1 MKKFPWQVK
10 VLAVVLSGFLFAPCH
25 LVVLAAEPGPSE
37 IDHSPPG
44 DYYPGF
50 RLNLYA
56 DVEDD
61 AGVRLARCYFKTK
74 NDKNFVFVDMTD
86 KGGGLYQAQ
95 LPAPW
100 VNSENVEYLFVV
112 INNPKQVTRS
122 PLYTLAEEPTR
133 EAAVWKDQGEV
144 YEIRLDQY
152 QEAAE
157 KYQAFKKQIVDKYKN
172 DIPDWQTADDKNP
185 VRVKTELPKE
195 LAQMEGFFDKV
206 TVEQVPDSLSY
217 AAKAQQIS
225 MASSAKG
232 ATASESTASVSA
244 VEQAAWEAPATTT
257 AASSSPGFWS
267 GPWPWVIGGVV
278 VAGGTAGAIAAGSS
292 GGGDGGDG
300 PEPCNTTT
308 QAGGDTPE
316 THTYSMGQS
325 SGTFRF
331 DYDTY
336 AQQDRMTVTYEGTTL
351 FDTGCVGASGTQ
363 YISYSGSS
371 NNVTVSV
378 QPNCA
383 GGTGTSWTFTVY
395 CP

>member
-1 MKKFPWQVK
+1 MMP
-10 VLAVVLSGFLFAPCH
+10 
-25 LVVLAAEPGPSE
+25 
-37 IDHSPPG
+37 
-44 DYYPGF
+44 
-50 RLNLYA
+50 
-56 DVEDD
+56 
-61 AGVRLARCYFKTK
+61 GVRLARCYFKTK
-74 NDKNFVFVDMTD
+74 NDKNYVFVDMTD
-86 KGGGLYQAQ
+86 MGNGVYQAQ

-112 INNPKQVTRS
+112 INNSKKVTRS

-157 KYQAFKKQIVDKYKN
+157 KYQAFKKQIIDKYKD

-185 VRVKTELPKE
+185 IRVKTELPKE

-206 TVEQVPDSLSY
+206 TVEQVPDILNY
-217 AAKAQQIS
+217 AAQAKQMAV
-225 MASSAKG
+225 ASSAQG
-232 ATASESTASVSA
+232 AAGESTASIDA
-244 VEQAAWEAPATTT
+244 MEQAAWSQPPTAPP
-257 AASSSPGFWS
+257 AAGGGGGFWS

-278 VAGGTAGAIAAGSS
+278 VAGGTAGAIAAGGGG
-292 GGGDGGDG
+292 GGGDGGG
-300 PEPCNTTT
+300 GGEPCNTTT
-308 QAGGDTPE
+308 QAGGDAPE
-316 THTYSMGQS
+316 THTYAMGQS

-336 AQQDRMTVTYEGTTL
+336 AQQDRITVTYEGATL

-383 GGTGTSWTFTVY
+383 GGTGTAWTFTVY